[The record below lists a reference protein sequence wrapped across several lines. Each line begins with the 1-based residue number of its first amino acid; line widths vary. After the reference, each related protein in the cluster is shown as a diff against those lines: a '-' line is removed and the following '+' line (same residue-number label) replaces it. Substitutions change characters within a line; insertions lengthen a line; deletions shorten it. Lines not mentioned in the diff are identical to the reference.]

1 VFLGPNMK
9 KVVCLLAFA
18 LAMLYLSH
26 VASPLLIQ
34 DQIKQY
40 CYASSFFF
48 SPMLLGPNHAQDSR
62 KYTRGNM
69 KLSFLQVYFSLKDGN
84 LGCLNVGMS
93 QKDYDPENPEKQQ
106 HDTQQSLSRW
116 SQMAGQ
122 VLESL
127 TGKNMTAT
135 MDFQNLEINLPKAVG
150 PDGRDLGS
158 AKWVLNGKI
167 VWTTELHKTD

>member
-1 VFLGPNMK
+1 
-9 KVVCLLAFA
+9 
-18 LAMLYLSH
+18 
-26 VASPLLIQ
+26 
-34 DQIKQY
+34 
-40 CYASSFFF
+40 
-48 SPMLLGPNHAQDSR
+48 
-62 KYTRGNM
+62 
-69 KLSFLQVYFSLKDGN
+69 
-84 LGCLNVGMS
+84 MS
-93 QKDYDPENPEKQQ
+93 QKDYENPEKQQ
-106 HDTQQSLSRW
+106 HDTQQSLSR

>member
-1 VFLGPNMK
+1 
-9 KVVCLLAFA
+9 
-18 LAMLYLSH
+18 
-26 VASPLLIQ
+26 
-34 DQIKQY
+34 
-40 CYASSFFF
+40 
-48 SPMLLGPNHAQDSR
+48 
-62 KYTRGNM
+62 
-69 KLSFLQVYFSLKDGN
+69 
-84 LGCLNVGMS
+84 MS
-93 QKDYDPENPEKQQ
+93 QENYENPEQQQ
-106 HDTQQSLSRW
+106 HDDTQQSLSRW

>member
-1 VFLGPNMK
+1 M
-9 KVVCLLAFA
+9 
-18 LAMLYLSH
+18 
-26 VASPLLIQ
+26 IQ
-34 DQIKQY
+34 KNY
-40 CYASSFFF
+40 
-48 SPMLLGPNHAQDSR
+48 
-62 KYTRGNM
+62 
-69 KLSFLQVYFSLKDGN
+69 
-84 LGCLNVGMS
+84 
-93 QKDYDPENPEKQQ
+93 ENPEQQQ

>member
-1 VFLGPNMK
+1 
-9 KVVCLLAFA
+9 
-18 LAMLYLSH
+18 
-26 VASPLLIQ
+26 
-34 DQIKQY
+34 
-40 CYASSFFF
+40 
-48 SPMLLGPNHAQDSR
+48 
-62 KYTRGNM
+62 
-69 KLSFLQVYFSLKDGN
+69 
-84 LGCLNVGMS
+84 MS
-93 QKDYDPENPEKQQ
+93 QKNYENPEKQQ

-150 PDGRDLGS
+150 PDGRELGS